1 MEKKHDLLSY
11 YHSGLCAS
19 DPQLKGWVKKG
30 YSDGALILMTRGA
43 NNKPY

>member
-19 DPQLKGWVKKG
+19 DPQLKEWVRTTVMGFLFWSHNAFK
-30 YSDGALILMTRGA
+30 T
-43 NNKPY
+43 NKR